1 MSHLLHMIFNFVL
14 NCMLLFP
21 QQHAGLSTI
30 SHGLQSRQKLV
41 ETSLPKIRWMELK
54 NKIWEILKKQI
65 KPAG

>member
-1 MSHLLHMIFNFVL
+1 
-14 NCMLLFP
+14 MLLFP